1 MEDFIDLTMFAND
14 KYKLLKFLYNNQI
27 QVKEDKYIALS
38 QQEIADMLHMAKL
51 KTNAIMQ
58 ELKKLDIIST
68 YKNTRGKYIIT
79 EKGNKIINL
88 IEKKY

>member
-1 MEDFIDLTMFAND
+1 
-14 KYKLLKFLYNNQI
+14 
-27 QVKEDKYIALS
+27 
-38 QQEIADMLHMAKL
+38 
-51 KTNAIMQ
+51 MQ